1 MAIINFANREIT
13 AKIVYFGM
21 VGAGGTTNLR
31 RLHELVPARERSR
44 LHLFGAGSEDE
55 RSLYFDFVPPEG
67 GSISG
72 FETRFRVYSLR
83 CTASN
88 TAERAEVFRGTDAI
102 VFVADARRTRTKA
115 NIETLLV
122 LESALNDQG
131 LDLANLPLVFQ
142 VNHIDAADAETPEQV
157 VYDLNPYGFPVTAS
171 IAREGKGV
179 LETLDAIV
187 SETVSR
193 IRDNL
198 SGADTAITLTAVHSS
213 DVARNE
219 DVITRHLAALT
230 RAVENTEEVSVV
242 PAPPVVD
249 LRRQSPDLTL
259 SMPYHIEQL
268 AGWRPLEAIET
279 AVSEDEIRVDVIMAS
294 RGDAAP
300 KRIRILLSE
309 QQDSASPVTVTTN
322 ATAAR
327 LANREDDVTGH
338 LPDAIPLEIDTRDPE
353 EALVA
358 NDARVVIYGL
368 AGLVGGLTGGFLLAF
383 LLYS

>member
-31 RLHELVPARERSR
+31 RLHELVPAREKSR
-44 LHLFGAGSEDE
+44 LHPFGSGSEDE

-88 TAERAEVFRGTDAI
+88 AAERAEVFRGTDAI

-171 IAREGKGV
+171 VAREGKGV

-198 SGADTAITLTAVHSS
+198 SGADTAITLTAVHSA
-213 DVARNE
+213 DVTRDE
-219 DVITRHLAALT
+219 DVIARHLAALT
-230 RAVENTEEVSVV
+230 RAVENTEEVSVA
-242 PAPPVVD
+242 PAPRVVD
-249 LRRQSPDLTL
+249 LRRQRPDLTL

-268 AGWRPLEAIET
+268 TGWRPLEAIET

-300 KRIRILLSE
+300 KRIRIVLSE
-309 QQDSASPVTVTTN
+309 QQDSASPATVTTN

-327 LANREDDVTGH
+327 LANRDDDVTGH
-338 LPDAIPLEIDTRDPE
+338 LPDAIPLEINTREPDE
-353 EALVA
+353 VLAA
-358 NDARVVIYGL
+358 NDARVVIYGV